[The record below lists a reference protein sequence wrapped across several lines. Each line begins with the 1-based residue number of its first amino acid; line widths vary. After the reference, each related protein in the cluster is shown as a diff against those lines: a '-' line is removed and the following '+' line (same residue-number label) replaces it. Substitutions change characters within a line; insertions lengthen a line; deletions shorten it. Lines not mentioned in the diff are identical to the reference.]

1 MNEKRA
7 AKPTLTLKV
16 LPVRKLGIDKA
27 LLVDG
32 PVGGITGGCR
42 ASAGGSCRI
51 CCTGTS

>member
-27 LLVDG
+27 LLVEA
-32 PVGGITGGCR
+32 PGIIGGCR